1 MPRFAAADRY
11 RCSFLIAVTVRQ
23 TALASA
29 KMTTKEHIDILNNM
43 GQVLIDADDLLGAS
57 QAFGQALN
65 INADDLTSYF
75 NLIKARRASCDW
87 SGGDLFRV
95 ARQLVQRCKEQYEQ
109 GGESILL
116 PFDATLLPISNI
128 ELLYFSR
135 ATSRRVEKLEHAVT
149 DNAALKSSAR
159 TEHKLRIGYAS
170 FDFNNHPM
178 GHLTA
183 GFMGA
188 HNRSTFDGKL

>member
-1 MPRFAAADRY
+1 
-11 RCSFLIAVTVRQ
+11 
-23 TALASA
+23 
-29 KMTTKEHIDILNNM
+29 MTTKERVDVLNNM
-43 GQVLIDADDLLGAS
+43 GQVLLDADDLVGAS
-57 QAFGQALN
+57 QAFAQALK
-65 INADDLTSYF
+65 INTSDLTSYF
-75 NLIKARRASCDW
+75 NLVKARRASCDW
-87 SGGDLFRV
+87 SGGDLSRV
-95 ARQLVQRCKEQYEQ
+95 ARQLVQRCKEQHER
-109 GGESILL
+109 GGESVLL
-116 PFDATLLPISNI
+116 PFDATLLPISNM

-135 ATSRRVEKLEHAVT
+135 ATSRRVEKLERVET

-188 HNRSTFDGKL
+188 HNRSTFDSKFWRP